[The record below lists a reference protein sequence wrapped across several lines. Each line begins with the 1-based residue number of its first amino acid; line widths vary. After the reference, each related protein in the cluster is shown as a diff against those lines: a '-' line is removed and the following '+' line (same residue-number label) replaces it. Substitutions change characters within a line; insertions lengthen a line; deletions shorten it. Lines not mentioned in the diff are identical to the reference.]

1 LNDLGKEKYARE
13 LSNLKKKFISG
24 KIFRIRGG

>member
-1 LNDLGKEKYARE
+1 MIGGKKNMQE
-13 LSNLKKKFISG
+13 LSNLKQDFISG